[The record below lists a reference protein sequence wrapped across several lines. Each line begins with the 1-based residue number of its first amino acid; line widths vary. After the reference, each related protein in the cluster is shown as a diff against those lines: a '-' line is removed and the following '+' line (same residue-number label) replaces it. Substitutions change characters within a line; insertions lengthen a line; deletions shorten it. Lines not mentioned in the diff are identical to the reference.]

1 MVTKGKVGA
10 WRLATAAQTIRW
22 VVHGLKPHPLIVNER
37 HECNGLARGLAR
49 GLHQAAE
56 HACTRMDR
64 QAWAS
69 GRRTSCYL
77 DMHCHM
83 VTALGVCMYLSMFVF
98 LEIMYRQIFINAMCE
113 SMSTSTG
120 ALDSPIKLVLGPSV
134 EDFSGMQE
142 YAARFFPRID
152 LLPGTPQ
159 CLRTS
164 LRVFMLPQHAVS
176 LTLLFNLLK
185 STSPCANRELDG

>member
-1 MVTKGKVGA
+1 MVTQGKVGA

-56 HACTRMDR
+56 HACTHMDR

-69 GRRTSCYL
+69 GRRTYMLSHG
-77 DMHCHM
+77 DS
-83 VTALGVCMYLSMFVF
+83 TWGVHVSIHVCVF
-98 LEIMYRQIFINAMCE
+98 RDNVQTGFHKCDVVG

-176 LTLLFNLLK
+176 LTPFFNLLM
-185 STSPCANRELDG
+185 STL